1 VPRGFHSN
9 VFRVRHDLRGL
20 TQQPVTRFDV
30 GRKIMEK
37 PQCILVTGGAGYI
50 GSHTVRLLASQ
61 GRKVVVLDNLV
72 FGHDHAIVDPGVELV
87 VGDTGDHELVSA
99 LFEKHRFDAV
109 VHFAAFAYVGESVTN
124 PLKYYRNNTAEPLA
138 LLEVMERYACKVF
151 VFSSTCATYGVPQSL
166 PIRETNPQNPI
177 NPYGRSK
184 LMVEWM
190 LADCD
195 KAWGLRSACLRYF
208 NASGCSPDG
217 RIGEDHDPETH
228 LIPRVLMALTGE
240 IDCIEVFGTDYETPD
255 GTCIRDYIHVDD
267 LAEAHALALD
277 KLLGGGESLRCNLGT
292 GVGVSVREII
302 QAAEEV
308 TGKTVPIKYGP
319 RREGDPPSLVAD
331 PSLAAEILGWKAARL
346 DVREMVN
353 SAWAWMSGPSKGRF
367 PPNSA
372 PKLR

>member
-1 VPRGFHSN
+1 M
-9 VFRVRHDLRGL
+9 D
-20 TQQPVTRFDV
+20 QA
-30 GRKIMEK
+30 
-37 PQCILVTGGAGYI
+37 QCILVTGGAGYI

-72 FGHDHAIVDPGVELV
+72 FGHDQAIVDPGVELV
-87 VGDTGDHELVSA
+87 VGDTGDRELVSA

-109 VHFAAFAYVGESVTN
+109 VHFAAFAYVGESVTD

-138 LLEVMERYACKVF
+138 LLEVMERYGCKVF
-151 VFSSTCATYGVPQSL
+151 VFSSTCATYGVPESL

-190 LADCD
+190 LDDCD

-208 NASGCSPDG
+208 NASGCSEDG
-217 RIGEDHDPETH
+217 LIGEDHDPETH

-240 IDCIEVFGTDYETPD
+240 IDRIEVFGTDYDTPD
-255 GTCIRDYIHVDD
+255 GTCIRDYIHVND

-277 KLLGGGESLRCNLGT
+277 KLLSGSKSLKCNLGT

-302 QAAEEV
+302 QAVEEV
-308 TGKTVPIKYGP
+308 TGKTVPLTYGP

-331 PSLAAEILGWKAARL
+331 PSLAAEVLGWKATRL
-346 DVREMVN
+346 DVREMVE
-353 SAWAWMSGPSKGRF
+353 SAWKWINGPHGGRF
-367 PPNSA
+367 PANRTESS
-372 PKLR
+372 R

>member
-1 VPRGFHSN
+1 MDKKQS
-9 VFRVRHDLRGL
+9 
-20 TQQPVTRFDV
+20 
-30 GRKIMEK
+30 
-37 PQCILVTGGAGYI
+37 ILVTGGAGYI

-72 FGHDHAIVDPGVELV
+72 FGHDRAIVDPGVELV
-87 VGDTGDHELVSA
+87 VGDTGDRELVSS

-138 LLEVMERYACKVF
+138 LLEVMHQYHCKAF

-166 PIRETNPQNPI
+166 PIRETNPQEPI

-208 NASGCSPDG
+208 NASGSSEDG
-217 RIGEDHDPETH
+217 LIGEDHDPETH

-240 IDCIEVFGTDYETPD
+240 IDRIEVFGTDYETPD

-277 KLLGGGESLRCNLGT
+277 KLLAGNPSLRCNLGT

-302 QAAEEV
+302 QAVEEV
-308 TGKTVPIKYGP
+308 TGKTVPVKYGP

-331 PSLAAEILGWKAARL
+331 PSLAAEVLGWKATRL
-346 DVREMVN
+346 DVREMVK
-353 SAWAWMSGPSKGRF
+353 SAWAWMSGPSNGRF
-367 PPNSA
+367 PPNGHHHT
-372 PKLR
+372 R